1 MAFRTTL
8 TVANFPGKTASS
20 VTGIG
25 MTKNALVNGFAGG
38 RFDHARPH
46 DIDGVDDVGNI
57 SMEQPPLHG
66 GDGGKGLCGDL
77 APPTDGADEVGNI
90 AMLLAPLI
98 LFKIVPD
105 ETNSTSGDGGFV
117 MAYHGKFP
125 TPTIETGL
133 LGKEMEREPPDKEP
147 EVTTADWASLLL

>member
-1 MAFRTTL
+1 MVTAPVNGSASTIE
-8 TVANFPGKTASS
+8 TVPLIGKKS
-20 VTGIG
+20 
-25 MTKNALVNGFAGG
+25 ALVHPG
-38 RFDHARPH
+38 
-46 DIDGVDDVGNI
+46 
-57 SMEQPPLHG
+57 
-66 GDGGKGLCGDL
+66 
-77 APPTDGADEVGNI
+77 
-90 AMLLAPLI
+90 

-133 LGKEMEREPPDKEP
+133 LIGKEMEREPPDKEP